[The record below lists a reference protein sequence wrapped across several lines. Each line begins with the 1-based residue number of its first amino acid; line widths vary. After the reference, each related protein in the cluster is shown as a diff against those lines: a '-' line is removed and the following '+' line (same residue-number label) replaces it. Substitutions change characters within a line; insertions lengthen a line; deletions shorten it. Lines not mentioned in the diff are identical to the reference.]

1 MDNNQ
6 NHTGNPFRLDES
18 GTEENKHTESGLGYD
33 PKTFGT
39 AGSNQA
45 GTYNANP
52 YSNQTGTYNANPY
65 NNQTG
70 TYNADPYNNQT
81 GTYNA
86 DPYNNQNGTYDTGAY
101 NYNTNGQNAQNTVA
115 GGTAALQASQ
125 DEAYAKKAKTSL
137 ILGIIL
143 NVLNLG
149 MMCSTLV
156 GGGFL
161 YGGLFVIL
169 AIVGIQN
176 ANLGRKSSQKGMATA
191 GLVLNIIAVVVS
203 ALFLILGFVLKF
215 MD

>member
-6 NHTGNPFRLDES
+6 NHTGNPFHLDES
-18 GTEENKHTESGLGYD
+18 SIGESKPTESDLGYD
-33 PKTFGT
+33 AKTFGT
-39 AGSNQA
+39 AGS
-45 GTYNANP
+45 
-52 YSNQTGTYNANPY
+52 
-65 NNQTG
+65 NQTG

-86 DPYNNQNGTYDTGAY
+86 DPYNNQNGTYNAGAY

-149 MMCSTLV
+149 MMCSTLL

-161 YGGLFVIL
+161 YGGLFIIL
-169 AIVGIQN
+169 AIAGIQN
-176 ANLGRKSSQKGMATA
+176 ANFGRKSSKKGMATA

>member
-6 NHTGNPFRLDES
+6 NNAGNPFHLDES
-18 GTEENKHTESGLGYD
+18 SIGESKPMESDLGYD
-33 PKTFGT
+33 AKTFGT
-39 AGSNQA
+39 AG
-45 GTYNANP
+45 
-52 YSNQTGTYNANPY
+52 SNQTGTYNANPY

-70 TYNADPYNNQT
+70 TYNADPYSNQT
-81 GTYNA
+81 GTYDA
-86 DPYNNQNGTYDTGAY
+86 GAY
-101 NYNTNGQNAQNTVA
+101 NYNMNQNAQNTVA
-115 GGTAALQASQ
+115 EGTASLQAAQ
-125 DEAYAKKAKTSL
+125 DDACAKKAKTSL

-149 MMCSTLV
+149 MMCSTLF

-161 YGGLFVIL
+161 YGGIFIIL
-169 AIVGIQN
+169 AIAGIQN
-176 ANLGRKSSQKGMATA
+176 ANLGRKSSKRGMATA

>member
-6 NHTGNPFRLDES
+6 NHTGNPFHLDES
-18 GTEENKHTESGLGYD
+18 STGESKHTESGLGYD

-39 AGSNQA
+39 AGS
-45 GTYNANP
+45 
-52 YSNQTGTYNANPY
+52 
-65 NNQTG
+65 NQTG

-86 DPYNNQNGTYDTGAY
+86 DPYNNQNGTYNAGAY

-149 MMCSTLV
+149 MMCSTLL

-161 YGGLFVIL
+161 YGGLFIIL
-169 AIVGIQN
+169 AIAGIQN
-176 ANLGRKSSQKGMATA
+176 ANFGRKSSKKGMATA

>member
-6 NHTGNPFRLDES
+6 NHTGNPFHLDES
-18 GTEENKHTESGLGYD
+18 GTGENKHTESGLGYD

-39 AGSNQA
+39 AGSNQ
-45 GTYNANP
+45 
-52 YSNQTGTYNANPY
+52 TGTYNANPH

-70 TYNADPYNNQT
+70 TYNTDPYNNQT
-81 GTYNA
+81 GTYDA
-86 DPYNNQNGTYDTGAY
+86 GAY
-101 NYNTNGQNAQNTVA
+101 NYNMNQNAQNTVA
-115 GGTAALQASQ
+115 GGTASLQAAQ
-125 DEAYAKKAKTSL
+125 DDACAKKAKTSL

-149 MMCSTLV
+149 MMCSTLF

-161 YGGLFVIL
+161 YGGLFIIL
-169 AIVGIQN
+169 AIAGIQN
-176 ANLGRKSSQKGMATA
+176 ANLGRKSSKKGMATA

>member
-6 NHTGNPFRLDES
+6 NNAGNPFHLDES
-18 GTEENKHTESGLGYD
+18 SIGESKPTESDLGYD
-33 PKTFGT
+33 AKTFGT
-39 AGSNQA
+39 AG
-45 GTYNANP
+45 
-52 YSNQTGTYNANPY
+52 SNQTGTYNANPY

-81 GTYNA
+81 GI
-86 DPYNNQNGTYDTGAY
+86 YDAGAY
-101 NYNTNGQNAQNTVA
+101 NYNMNQNAQNTVA
-115 GGTAALQASQ
+115 EGTASLQAAQ
-125 DEAYAKKAKTSL
+125 DDACAKKAKTSL

-149 MMCSTLV
+149 MMCSTLF

-161 YGGLFVIL
+161 YGGIFIIL
-169 AIVGIQN
+169 AIAGIQN
-176 ANLGRKSSQKGMATA
+176 ANLGRKSSKRGMATA
-191 GLVLNIIAVVVS
+191 GLVLNIIAVVFS

>member
-6 NHTGNPFRLDES
+6 NHTGNPFHLDES
-18 GTEENKHTESGLGYD
+18 STGENKHTESGLGYD

-39 AGSNQA
+39 AGSNQ
-45 GTYNANP
+45 
-52 YSNQTGTYNANPY
+52 
-65 NNQTG
+65 TG

-81 GTYNA
+81 GTYNV
-86 DPYNNQNGTYDTGAY
+86 DPYNNQTGTYDAGAY
-101 NYNTNGQNAQNTVA
+101 NYNMNQNAQNTVA
-115 GGTAALQASQ
+115 GGTASLQAAQ
-125 DEAYAKKAKTSL
+125 DDACAKKAKTSL

-149 MMCSTLV
+149 MMCSTLF

-161 YGGLFVIL
+161 YGGLFIIL
-169 AIVGIQN
+169 AIAGIQN
-176 ANLGRKSSQKGMATA
+176 ANLGRKSSKKGMATA
-191 GLVLNIIAVVVS
+191 GLVLNIIAVVFS

>member
-6 NHTGNPFRLDES
+6 NHTGNPFHLDES
-18 GTEENKHTESGLGYD
+18 SIGESKPTESDLGYD
-33 PKTFGT
+33 AKTFGT
-39 AGSNQA
+39 AG
-45 GTYNANP
+45 
-52 YSNQTGTYNANPY
+52 SNQTGTYNANPY

-81 GTYNA
+81 GTYDA
-86 DPYNNQNGTYDTGAY
+86 GAY
-101 NYNTNGQNAQNTVA
+101 NYNMNQNAQNTVA
-115 GGTAALQASQ
+115 EGTASLQAAQ
-125 DEAYAKKAKTSL
+125 DDACAKKAKTSL

-149 MMCSTLV
+149 MMCSTLF

-161 YGGLFVIL
+161 YGGIFIIL
-169 AIVGIQN
+169 AIAGIQN
-176 ANLGRKSSQKGMATA
+176 ANLGRKSSKRGMATA
-191 GLVLNIIAVVVS
+191 GLVLNIVAVVFS

>member
-6 NHTGNPFRLDES
+6 NHTGNPFHLDES
-18 GTEENKHTESGLGYD
+18 GTGENKHTESGLGYD

-39 AGSNQA
+39 AGSNQ
-45 GTYNANP
+45 
-52 YSNQTGTYNANPY
+52 
-65 NNQTG
+65 TG

-81 GTYNA
+81 GTYNV
-86 DPYNNQNGTYDTGAY
+86 DPYNNQTGTYDAGAY
-101 NYNTNGQNAQNTVA
+101 NYNMNQNAQNTVA
-115 GGTAALQASQ
+115 GGTASLQAAQ
-125 DEAYAKKAKTSL
+125 DDACAKKAKTSL

-149 MMCSTLV
+149 MMCSTLF

-161 YGGLFVIL
+161 YGGLFIIL
-169 AIVGIQN
+169 AIAGIQN
-176 ANLGRKSSQKGMATA
+176 ANLGRKSSKKGMATA

>member
-6 NHTGNPFRLDES
+6 NHTGNPFHLDES
-18 GTEENKHTESGLGYD
+18 SAGESKHTESGLGYD

-39 AGSNQA
+39 AGSNQT

-52 YSNQTGTYNANPY
+52 CNNQTGTYNADSY

-70 TYNADPYNNQT
+70 TYNADPYSNQT
-81 GTYNA
+81 GTYDA
-86 DPYNNQNGTYDTGAY
+86 GAY
-101 NYNTNGQNAQNTVA
+101 NYNMNQNVQNTVA
-115 GGTAALQASQ
+115 GGTASLQAAQ
-125 DEAYAKKAKTSL
+125 DDACAKKAKTSL

-149 MMCSTLV
+149 MMCSTLL

-161 YGGLFVIL
+161 YGGLFIIL
-169 AIVGIQN
+169 AIAGIQN
-176 ANLGRKSSQKGMATA
+176 ANLGRKSSKKGMATA

>member
-6 NHTGNPFRLDES
+6 NNAGNPFHLDES
-18 GTEENKHTESGLGYD
+18 SIGESKPTESDLGYD
-33 PKTFGT
+33 AKTFGT
-39 AGSNQA
+39 AG
-45 GTYNANP
+45 
-52 YSNQTGTYNANPY
+52 SNQTGTYNANPY

-81 GTYNA
+81 GTYDA
-86 DPYNNQNGTYDTGAY
+86 GAY
-101 NYNTNGQNAQNTVA
+101 NYNMNQNAQNTVA
-115 GGTAALQASQ
+115 EGTASLQAAQ
-125 DEAYAKKAKTSL
+125 DDACAKKAKTSL

-149 MMCSTLV
+149 MMCSTLF

-161 YGGLFVIL
+161 YGGLFIIL
-169 AIVGIQN
+169 AIAGIQN
-176 ANLGRKSSQKGMATA
+176 ANLGRKSSKKGMATA

>member
-6 NHTGNPFRLDES
+6 NNAGNPFHLDES
-18 GTEENKHTESGLGYD
+18 SIGESKPMESDLGYD
-33 PKTFGT
+33 AKTFGT
-39 AGSNQA
+39 AG
-45 GTYNANP
+45 
-52 YSNQTGTYNANPY
+52 SNQTGTYNANPY

-81 GTYNA
+81 GTYDA
-86 DPYNNQNGTYDTGAY
+86 GAY
-101 NYNTNGQNAQNTVA
+101 NYNMNQNAQNTVA
-115 GGTAALQASQ
+115 EGTVSLQAAQ
-125 DEAYAKKAKTSL
+125 DDACAKKAKTSL

-149 MMCSTLV
+149 MMCSTLF

-161 YGGLFVIL
+161 YGGIFIIL
-169 AIVGIQN
+169 AIAGIQN
-176 ANLGRKSSQKGMATA
+176 ANLGRKSSKRGMATA
-191 GLVLNIIAVVVS
+191 GLVLNIIAVVFS

>member
-6 NHTGNPFRLDES
+6 NHTGNPFHLDES
-18 GTEENKHTESGLGYD
+18 SAGESKHTESGLGYD
-33 PKTFGT
+33 AKTFGT
-39 AGSNQA
+39 AGS
-45 GTYNANP
+45 
-52 YSNQTGTYNANPY
+52 
-65 NNQTG
+65 NQTG

-86 DPYNNQNGTYDTGAY
+86 DPYSNQTGTYDAGAY
-101 NYNTNGQNAQNTVA
+101 NYNMNQNAQNTVA
-115 GGTAALQASQ
+115 GGTASLQAAQ
-125 DEAYAKKAKTSL
+125 DDACAKKAKTSL

-149 MMCSTLV
+149 MMCSTLL

-161 YGGLFVIL
+161 YGGLFIIL
-169 AIVGIQN
+169 AIAGIQN
-176 ANLGRKSSQKGMATA
+176 ANLGRKSSKKGMATA

>member
-6 NHTGNPFRLDES
+6 NHTGNPFHLDES
-18 GTEENKHTESGLGYD
+18 SIGESKPTESDLGYD

-39 AGSNQA
+39 AGSNQ
-45 GTYNANP
+45 
-52 YSNQTGTYNANPY
+52 TGTYNADPH

-70 TYNADPYNNQT
+70 TYNADPYSNQT
-81 GTYNA
+81 GTYDA
-86 DPYNNQNGTYDTGAY
+86 GAY
-101 NYNTNGQNAQNTVA
+101 NYNMNQNAQNTVA
-115 GGTAALQASQ
+115 GGTASLQAAQ
-125 DEAYAKKAKTSL
+125 DDACAKKAKTSL

-149 MMCSTLV
+149 MMCSTLF

-161 YGGLFVIL
+161 YGGLFIIL
-169 AIVGIQN
+169 AIAGIQN
-176 ANLGRKSSQKGMATA
+176 ANLGRKSSKKGMATA
-191 GLVLNIIAVVVS
+191 GLVLNIIAVVFS

>member
-6 NHTGNPFRLDES
+6 NHTGNPFHLDES
-18 GTEENKHTESGLGYD
+18 STGESKHTESGLGYD

-39 AGSNQA
+39 AG
-45 GTYNANP
+45 
-52 YSNQTGTYNANPY
+52 SNQTGTYNANPY

-70 TYNADPYNNQT
+70 TYNADPYNNQN

-86 DPYNNQNGTYDTGAY
+86 GAY

-125 DEAYAKKAKTSL
+125 DEAHAKKAKTSL

-149 MMCSTLV
+149 MMCSTLL

-161 YGGLFVIL
+161 YGGLFIIL
-169 AIVGIQN
+169 AIAGIQN
-176 ANLGRKSSQKGMATA
+176 ANFGRKSSKKGMATA

>member
-6 NHTGNPFRLDES
+6 NHTGNPFHLDES
-18 GTEENKHTESGLGYD
+18 GTGENKHTESGLGYD

-39 AGSNQA
+39 AGSNQT
-45 GTYNANP
+45 GTHNANP
-52 YSNQTGTYNANPY
+52 H

-70 TYNADPYNNQT
+70 TYNADPYSNQT
-81 GTYNA
+81 GTYDA
-86 DPYNNQNGTYDTGAY
+86 GAY
-101 NYNTNGQNAQNTVA
+101 NYNMNQNAQNTVA
-115 GGTAALQASQ
+115 EGTASLQAAQ
-125 DEAYAKKAKTSL
+125 DDACAKKAKTSL

-149 MMCSTLV
+149 MMCSTLF

-161 YGGLFVIL
+161 YGGIFIIL
-169 AIVGIQN
+169 AIAGIQN
-176 ANLGRKSSQKGMATA
+176 ANLGRKSSKRGMATA
-191 GLVLNIIAVVVS
+191 GLVLNIVAVVFS

>member
-6 NHTGNPFRLDES
+6 NHTGNPFHLDES
-18 GTEENKHTESGLGYD
+18 STGESKHTESGLGYD

-39 AGSNQA
+39 AG
-45 GTYNANP
+45 
-52 YSNQTGTYNANPY
+52 SNQTGTYNANPY

-70 TYNADPYNNQT
+70 TYNADPYNNQN

-86 DPYNNQNGTYDTGAY
+86 GAY

-149 MMCSTLV
+149 MMCSTLL

-161 YGGLFVIL
+161 YGGLFIIL
-169 AIVGIQN
+169 AIAGIQN
-176 ANLGRKSSQKGMATA
+176 ANFGRKSSKKGMATA
-191 GLVLNIIAVVVS
+191 GLVLNIIAVVFS

>member
-6 NHTGNPFRLDES
+6 NNAGNPFHLDES
-18 GTEENKHTESGLGYD
+18 SIGESKPMESDLGYD
-33 PKTFGT
+33 AKTFGT
-39 AGSNQA
+39 AG
-45 GTYNANP
+45 
-52 YSNQTGTYNANPY
+52 SNQTGTYNANPY

-81 GTYNA
+81 GTYDA
-86 DPYNNQNGTYDTGAY
+86 GAY
-101 NYNTNGQNAQNTVA
+101 NYNMNQNAQNTVA
-115 GGTAALQASQ
+115 EGTASLQAAQ
-125 DEAYAKKAKTSL
+125 DDACAKKAKTSL

-149 MMCSTLV
+149 MMCSTLF

-161 YGGLFVIL
+161 YGGIFIIL
-169 AIVGIQN
+169 AIAGIQN
-176 ANLGRKSSQKGMATA
+176 ANLGRKSSKRGMATA
-191 GLVLNIIAVVVS
+191 GLVLNIIAVVFS